1 VLFLSGMASLSYG
14 VLVGLVRR
22 VFQVGPKTEADYDTP
37 QSSEPPPPRGP
48 HLACQWSPLRWNG
61 FGVESGPLSAI
72 IVAKLQ
78 HDC

>member
-1 VLFLSGMASLSYG
+1 MLFLSGMASLSYG

-48 HLACQWSPLRWNG
+48 HLACQWSPLRNCLVHETGPKNG
-61 FGVESGPLSAI
+61 RSYQPVRSA
-72 IVAKLQ
+72 
-78 HDC
+78 